1 MNVLISHIDELA
13 ILHDILPGLVKVSLV
28 VLICL
33 AAYVPVSLISWII
46 SVAFQ
51 KPLTSLVV
59 VLGDLSDKFFNL
71 SKRCNARSKRF
82 MDNFYEKYS
91 TQISFDNPKYHLSGH
106 PVQQS
111 IDNFESELKLAPS
124 IATDR
129 EAHKTELVARLN
141 STLQNL
147 GGGVDK
153 LNDIKIPELDLDK
166 NHETRKRAAL
176 SSLLLFIPLLIAV
189 VLVNTALLNEI
200 FASLIETEIE
210 ILGFDL
216 PLPPFIAVMFTLIE
230 LGVGV
235 VFGFQERKKQNT
247 SSNVNDLIIHAFG
260 WFIIVGL
267 ALMEFVF
274 YLMIG
279 TGVEDFEELMEML
292 DEGFISAMLAGGIL
306 SVLGPCIVLALYIFG
321 HRVSIAF
328 FDYSAETDLVRFKR
342 DLDSRFDT
350 FQKIQIGMEE
360 HSVNIKG
367 IIEQIRKEN
376 VELSKD
382 KKVASSTA
390 LSKFKDAL
398 DQKLKAIN
406 DAVKNAE
413 AIEIPP
419 PKIEAQQL
427 SREDTTNFHRTNLV
441 YFLILLSSL
450 LVMAIALPTEISF
463 GYLSLSG
470 NIERALVAILFVSLA
485 VFAGLSLMTK
495 VLISQT
501 TDGVVGRAI
510 LEKPTALNTAISI
523 VILFLC
529 LLLMYLI
536 FSAISLVD
544 NLVPL
549 IFCLLSLVGGFVVGR
564 RLVQAVSSW
573 YAMFKSFWL
582 NLISICYGFL
592 GVLSVF
598 VEKIVALLHPIF
610 EALSF
615 PIRFIF
621 RKV

>member
-1 MNVLISHIDELA
+1 MELIISHIDGLA
-13 ILHDILPGLVKVSLV
+13 VLHNMLPVIVKISLI

-33 AAYVPVSLISWII
+33 VAFVPVSLISWIL

-51 KPLTSLVV
+51 KPLTSLVTSV
-59 VLGDLSDKFFNL
+59 DKLSINFFNL
-71 SKRCNARSKRF
+71 SKRCNARSKRS
-82 MDNFYEKYS
+82 MKDFYQKYS
-91 TQISFDNPKYHLSGH
+91 TQISFDNPKFHLSGH

-129 EAHKTELVARLN
+129 EANKAELVARLN

-153 LNDIKIPELDLDK
+153 LNDIDIPGLELDK
-166 NHETRKRAAL
+166 NHETRKRAAF

-189 VLVNTALLNEI
+189 VCVNTALLNEI

-216 PLPPFIAVMFTLIE
+216 PLPPFIAIMFTLIE

-235 VFGFQERKKQNT
+235 IFGFQERKTQN
-247 SSNVNDLIIHAFG
+247 SKSNFNDVIIHAFG
-260 WFIIVGL
+260 WLIIVGL

-292 DEGFISAMLAGGIL
+292 DDGVIYAMLSGGIL
-306 SVLGPCIVLALYIFG
+306 SVLGPCIVLALYMFG

-350 FQKIQIGMEE
+350 FQKIQIGMEG
-360 HSVNIKG
+360 HSENIKG

-376 VELSKD
+376 IELSKD
-382 KKVASSTA
+382 KQIASSNS
-390 LSKFKDAL
+390 LSRFKDAL

-406 DAVKNAE
+406 EAIKNAE

-419 PKIEAQQL
+419 PEVEAQQL
-427 SREDTTNFHRTNLV
+427 SLEDTISFHRTNFV

-450 LVMAIALPTEISF
+450 LVMVIALPSEISF

-470 NIERALVAILFVSLA
+470 NVERALVALLFVSLT

-501 TDGVVGRAI
+501 TDGAVGRAV
-510 LEKPTALNTAISI
+510 LERPTGLNAAIS
-523 VILFLC
+523 VIILLLC

-536 FSAISLVD
+536 FSAVSLID
-544 NLVPL
+544 NLIPL

-564 RLVQAVSSW
+564 RLVQAVGSW
-573 YAMFKSFWL
+573 YAMFKSSWL
-582 NLISICYGFL
+582 NLLSLWYGLL
-592 GVLSVF
+592 GVLF
-598 VEKIVALLHPIF
+598 ILFGKLVALFHPLF
-610 EALSF
+610 ESLSF

-621 RKV
+621 RRV